1 MSVRVPVV
9 IILLMCV
16 ASVATHADVRSEE
29 KSLVKFEGALGRV
42 VNFFGGKAAKEGL
55 VSTVAVKGDRK
66 FTSNGTT
73 GQIVDLQEEKI
84 YDLDLKNKTYTVTTF
99 AELRKQM
106 EEARRKAAEQA
117 SAEEEATPEEKGKPA
132 EKPEVEIDF
141 DIKESGQ
148 KRAINGFDAREVI
161 MTVVAREKGKTLE
174 QSGGMVMTTN
184 TWLTEKV
191 AGLSEVAEFDR
202 RYAEKLHGPT
212 MLDAQQMAA
221 AMAMYPMLQDAMTR
235 LQKENVN
242 LDGTAILTVM
252 KVEAVKNPE
261 QAAAAKEPEPAPTSV
276 GGLGGRLARRMMR
289 KNKDEADASTGG
301 RATVMTMQ
309 HEVLKVTPAVG
320 DADVALPEGF
330 KQK

>member
-1 MSVRVPVV
+1 MRVRVPVV
-9 IILLMCV
+9 IILLVCL
-16 ASVATHADVRSEE
+16 ASAAAHADVRSEE

-42 VNFFGGKAAKEGL
+42 VNFFGGKAAREGL

-73 GQIVDLQEEKI
+73 GQIVDLREEKV
-84 YDLDLKNKTYTVTTF
+84 YDLDLKDKTYTVTTF
-99 AELRKQM
+99 ADIRKQM
-106 EEARRKAAEQA
+106 EEARRKAEEQA
-117 SAEEEATPEEKGKPA
+117 SDQEDTPEEKQRPA
-132 EKPEVEIDF
+132 EKAEVEIDF

-161 MTVVAREKGKTLE
+161 MTVIAREKGKTLE

-184 TWLTEKV
+184 SWLADKV

-212 MLDAQQMAA
+212 LLDAQQMAA
-221 AMAMYPMLQDAMTR
+221 MMAMYPMLQDAMTR
-235 LQKENVN
+235 MQKENVN
-242 LDGTAILTVM
+242 LDGTAVLTVM

-261 QAAAAKEPEPAPTSV
+261 QAAAAKEPESAPRSV
-276 GGLGGRLARRMMR
+276 GGLGGRLARRVMR
-289 KNKDEADASTGG
+289 RNKDEADASSAG

-320 DADVALPEGF
+320 DADVAIPEGF

>member
-1 MSVRVPVV
+1 MRVRRPVV
-9 IILLMCV
+9 IILLVCL
-16 ASVATHADVRSEE
+16 ASAAAHADVRSEE
-29 KSLVKFEGALGRV
+29 KSIVKFEGALGRV
-42 VNFFGGKAAKEGL
+42 VNFFGGKAAREGL

-66 FTSNGTT
+66 FTSTGTT
-73 GQIVDLQEEKI
+73 GQIVDLREEKV
-84 YDLDLKNKTYTVTTF
+84 YDLDLKDKTYTVTTF
-99 AELRKQM
+99 ADIRKQM
-106 EEARRKAAEQA
+106 EEARRKAEQQA
-117 SAEEEATPEEKGKPA
+117 SEQEDTPEEKQQPAGKA
-132 EKPEVEIDF
+132 EVEIDF

-184 TWLTEKV
+184 AWLADKV

-212 MLDAQQMAA
+212 LLDAQQMAA
-221 AMAMYPMLQDAMTR
+221 MMAMYPMLQDAMTR
-235 LQKENVN
+235 MQKENVN
-242 LDGTAILTVM
+242 LDGTAVLTVM

-276 GGLGGRLARRMMR
+276 GGLGGRLARRVMR
-289 KNKDEADASTGG
+289 RNKDEADASSAG

-320 DADVALPEGF
+320 DADVAIPEGF